1 MITKDLGRLQYLA
14 GIINEEMDFIP
25 SVQLAEQEELVF
37 ENFWGNYIAEGDGG
51 IAKREVEKVLN
62 DKYKAPKAVE
72 KLSDGFFDA
81 VKHIVKSIWGGI
93 KGAPEFVFV
102 NINKMVWWIISTILF
117 KPMQALMIAIGGAAV
132 TLYTVLIDVLNIKTD
147 PTEILGMEIP
157 GIDYAAGDKV
167 DAAFM
172 GTLESG
178 WDNFISFIQSYE
190 PTSIAQAPIEV
201 ITETIAAGLK
211 AIGLA
216 VPAIIE
222 GTKMVGAWL
231 LSIGLSNVAVIIAWL
246 YLIGGTVWLFKKAK
260 PHIVDPMTNFVKRQ
274 LPQFKKEMEQP
285 AKELEADYN
294 IA

>member
-25 SVQLAEQEELVF
+25 SVQLTEQEESIF
-37 ENFWGNYIAEGDGG
+37 EGYWNQYITEGDGG

-72 KLSDGFFDA
+72 NLSNGFFDA
-81 VKHIVKSIWGGI
+81 VKHVVKSIWGGI
-93 KGAPEFVFV
+93 KGAPEFVFA

-132 TLYTVLIDVLNIKTD
+132 TLYQVLIDVLNIKTD
-147 PTEILGMEIP
+147 PTKIFGMEIP
-157 GIDYAAGDKV
+157 GIEYAAGDKV
-167 DAAFM
+167 DSAFM
-172 GTLESG
+172 GSLESG
-178 WDNFISFIQSYE
+178 WDNFIDFIQSYE
-190 PTSIAQAPIEV
+190 PTSIAEAPIEV
-201 ITETIAAGLK
+201 ITEILAAGLE

-274 LPQFKKEMEQP
+274 LPQFKKEMSEP
-285 AKELEADYN
+285 AKDIERSAS
-294 IA
+294 IG